1 MPTLVETIRG
11 AIAGLLLERPAA
23 KIDLLEFVNTL
34 TISADAI
41 DARAAAARDTSKAQI
56 VLRHITGIERWG
68 QNRLRVFL
76 GQPLTL
82 DEYDGYRPANNLT
95 TEQQREEFRK
105 TRAQTVALVQQLAA
119 ANIAKDSH
127 VRHNQFGPIS
137 LRGWLRYLEFHA
149 RQESKK
155 IAVAK

>member
-1 MPTLVETIRG
+1 MPTLMETLRG
-11 AIAGLLLERPAA
+11 AIAGLILERPAA
-23 KIDLLEFVNTL
+23 KMDLHEFANTL
-34 TISADAI
+34 ATSGSEIE
-41 DARAAAARDTSKAQI
+41 ARAIAAKDATKAQI
-56 VLRHITGIERWG
+56 ILRHITGIERWG

-82 DEYDGYRPANNLT
+82 DEYNSYRPANTLT
-95 TEQQREEFRK
+95 TEQQLAEFRT
-105 TRAQTVALVQQLAA
+105 TRAETVALIQQLAA
-119 ANIAKDSH
+119 ATIAKDAR